1 MLKAFRISFALKN
14 TYRVNSILYSLKQ
27 IPLVKHLLPDALYK
41 SRGLKIF
48 GNVLSGIWEVLSA
61 FIGKALYLFLMVAGI
76 GVLYEQA
83 PADGVFLH
91 ILFFLTL
98 IGAFMN
104 TYMFNPTNDKYYAM
118 ILMRMDARAYTL
130 SNYAYTMGKTLI
142 GFLPF
147 TMLVGWLRGVPV
159 WIGLLLPLFIVGTK
173 LFAAWLFLL
182 RYKRTGRCTNE
193 NLPPKVLW
201 PLVGILLAAA
211 YVLPAVGWVLP
222 VPAVLA
228 AAGLLTAAGVYAAAG
243 IARFDAYGEMYRL
256 LLAEK
261 RSGLDVNRTVAKAV
275 EEQSRKAISQEAG
288 ITSGRKGFA
297 YFNDLFVKRHKK
309 ILWRPAKRVAAVC
322 LALLIGMLLLFRLRP
337 SVMERT
343 NELLLSF
350 LPFFTFVMYCINR
363 GTAFTQALFMN
374 CDHSMLTYSF
384 YKKPRFILK
393 LFQIRLWE
401 IVKINLLPAL
411 VIGPGLSLLLF
422 CSGGTANPLYYA
434 VMPAAVL
441 SMSVFFSVH
450 YLTIYYLLQPYNAGT
465 EMKSGTYRVVTGVT
479 YFVCFAFMQVR
490 METLSFGLIA
500 IGFCLAYCLVA
511 CLLVYKLA
519 PTTFRLRS

>member
-41 SRGLKIF
+41 SRGLKVF
-48 GNVLSGIWEVLSA
+48 GSVLSGIWEVLSA

-147 TMLVGWLRGVPV
+147 TVLVGWLRGVPV

-193 NLPPKVLW
+193 NLPPRILW

-261 RSGLDVNRTVAKAV
+261 RSGMDVNRTVAKAV

-384 YKKPRFILK
+384 YRKPSFILH
-393 LFQIRLWE
+393 LFWIRLRE
-401 IVKINLLPAL
+401 IVKVNLLPAA
-411 VIGPGLSLLLF
+411 VIAGGLTLLLYV
-422 CSGGTANPLYYA
+422 SGGTAAPLYYLL
-434 VMPAAVL
+434 VPVSIL

-450 YLTIYYLLQPYNAGT
+450 YLVLYYLLQPFNMYT
-465 EMKSGTYRVVTGVT
+465 EVKSATYQIIAMATYWLCYLMLRIRVDTMTFCALMLVFCIL
-479 YFVCFAFMQVR
+479 YC
-490 METLSFGLIA
+490 IA
-500 IGFCLAYCLVA
+500 A
-511 CLLVYKLA
+511 CVLVYKLA
-519 PTTFRLRS
+519 YRTFRIRN